1 MLVHY
6 IKYYKNIL
14 GLELDIKNVF
24 RVESYYEK
32 EIGNGDDD
40 VVYIKMKECIEK
52 KVIIFLVK
60 LKKDAYFKLFF
71 RRLLVSI

>member
-71 RRLLVSI
+71 WRLLVSI